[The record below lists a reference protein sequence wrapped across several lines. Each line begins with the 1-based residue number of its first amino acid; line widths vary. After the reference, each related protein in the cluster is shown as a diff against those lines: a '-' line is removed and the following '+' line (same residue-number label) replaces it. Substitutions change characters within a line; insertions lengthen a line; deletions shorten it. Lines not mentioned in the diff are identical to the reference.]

1 MSSGATN
8 TIVSCSRLVSLI
20 MILLDLVV
28 RGVCLLI
35 IFTGRSSECKG
46 CKGSDDQRHTRY
58 KQIAELVKEVRG
70 CGDEQPFSTPK
81 SATFSRYDHALLG
94 GSASKT
100 SKKERKEAKRVAKAA
115 ERAPLI
121 TADDIERVAHI
132 LHPKEPVDEEFE
144 KALLMDKSI
153 ENNIFYHPG
162 TANSYEMRDRI
173 IRQER
178 SGRTKLKLSEK
189 ELDQILAEL
198 LPDLDRSKSKKERD
212 LIARLRKMVEED
224 LTHDH
229 GEEQQTMMRKASF
242 WRWANREAYNRL
254 AANGRIWDWKSGE
267 ALAPVVEQQ
276 ADAADDEPDAEM
288 LDTDDPGLEA
298 PDDEASNEKD
308 DTVVDEG
315 KAGGDPHATDL
326 LLRGLSLTS
335 DDSRTR
341 FSSSSSVSR
350 NTSASSA
357 SRATGSSTDDS
368 MDDFVRVGKDGK
380 ADKKRPLRISTA
392 HTPILKFS
400 ANGGLG
406 HISNRSTPRT
416 PMTAFSMLPVEDAE
430 DSGDDDEDHDGQVSP
445 RTPCPKRRLR

>member
-1 MSSGATN
+1 MKGA
-8 TIVSCSRLVSLI
+8 R
-20 MILLDLVV
+20 
-28 RGVCLLI
+28 
-35 IFTGRSSECKG
+35 E
-46 CKGSDDQRHTRY
+46 
-58 KQIAELVKEVRG
+58 

-81 SATFSRYDHALLG
+81 SATFSKYDHALLE
-94 GSASKT
+94 GSG
-100 SKKERKEAKRVAKAA
+100 SKKDRKEKKRAAKAA

-132 LHPKEPVDEEFE
+132 LHPKEPVNEEFE

-178 SGRTKLKLSEK
+178 SGRFKLKLSEK
-189 ELDQILAEL
+189 ELDQIVAEL
-198 LPDLDRSKSKKERD
+198 LPDMMDRSKSKKERD

-254 AANGRIWDWKSGE
+254 AANGRIWDWKNGE

-276 ADAADDEPDAEM
+276 ADAAGDEPKAEVLDADV
-288 LDTDDPGLEA
+288 LGIEA
-298 PDDEASNEKD
+298 PEEKAPDEKD
-308 DTVVDEG
+308 DTVVNESKG
-315 KAGGDPHATDL
+315 GGGDIHATDL
-326 LLRGLSLTS
+326 LLRGLSLAS
-335 DDSRTR
+335 EDSRNTR
-341 FSSSSSVSR
+341 PSSSTSVSR

-368 MDDFVRVGKDGK
+368 IDDFVTVGKGGK
-380 ADKKRPLRISTA
+380 KLRISTTQTLPA
-392 HTPILKFS
+392 LTLKFS

-406 HISNRSTPRT
+406 HISSRSIPRT
-416 PMTAFSMLPVEDAE
+416 PMSAFSMLTVEDAG
-430 DSGDDDEDHDGQVSP
+430 DSGDDDGEDEDDDVPISP
-445 RTPCPKRRLR
+445 RTPCPRRGIC

>member
-1 MSSGATN
+1 
-8 TIVSCSRLVSLI
+8 
-20 MILLDLVV
+20 
-28 RGVCLLI
+28 
-35 IFTGRSSECKG
+35 
-46 CKGSDDQRHTRY
+46 
-58 KQIAELVKEVRG
+58 VKEVRE
-70 CGDEQPFSTPK
+70 CGEEKPFSTPK
-81 SATFSRYDHALLG
+81 SATFSKYDHALLA

-100 SKKERKEAKRVAKAA
+100 SKKVRKEAKRVAKAA

-132 LHPKEPVDEEFE
+132 LHPKEAVDEEFE

-178 SGRTKLKLSEK
+178 SGRSKLKLSEK
-189 ELDQILAEL
+189 ELDHIIAEL
-198 LPDLDRSKSKKERD
+198 LPNWEQLKSKKERD
-212 LIARLRKMVEED
+212 LIARLRRMVEED

-276 ADAADDEPDAEM
+276 ADAADDEPEAEAIDA
-288 LDTDDPGLEA
+288 DVPGNEASDKAA
-298 PDDEASNEKD
+298 PDEKDEA
-308 DTVVDEG
+308 VGEG
-315 KAGGDPHATDL
+315 GGGDRQATDL
-326 LLRGLSLTS
+326 LLRGLSLAS
-335 DDSRTR
+335 EDSRTR
-341 FSSSSSVSR
+341 PSSSSSASR

-368 MDDFVRVGKDGK
+368 TDVYVTVGKRGK
-380 ADKKRPLRISTA
+380 KTPLRLSTTP
-392 HTPILKFS
+392 TPILKFS
-400 ANGGLG
+400 SNGGLG
-406 HISNRSTPRT
+406 HISTKSMPSTP
-416 PMTAFSMLPVEDAE
+416 MSAFSLLTVEDAH
-430 DSGDDDEDHDGQVSP
+430 DSGDDDDDGEDDSEISP
-445 RTPCPKRRLR
+445 RTPCPRREFR

>member
-1 MSSGATN
+1 VKA
-8 TIVSCSRLVSLI
+8 
-20 MILLDLVV
+20 V
-28 RGVCLLI
+28 R
-35 IFTGRSSECKG
+35 E
-46 CKGSDDQRHTRY
+46 
-58 KQIAELVKEVRG
+58 

-81 SATFSRYDHALLG
+81 LASFCKYDHALLD

-100 SKKERKEAKRVAKAA
+100 SKKDRKEAKRAAKAA

-132 LHPKEPVDEEFE
+132 LHPKEPIDEEFE

-178 SGRTKLKLSEK
+178 SGRFKLKLSDK
-189 ELDQILAEL
+189 ELDQIIAEL
-198 LPDLDRSKSKKERD
+198 LPDMDRSKSKKERD

-254 AANGRIWDWKSGE
+254 AANGRIWDWKNGE
-267 ALAPVVEQQ
+267 ALAPVVVQQ
-276 ADAADDEPDAEM
+276 ADADAADDEPEVEVPDVDVPEVVAGEK
-288 LDTDDPGLEA
+288 A
-298 PDDEASNEKD
+298 PDEKD
-308 DTVVDEG
+308 DTAAANEG
-315 KAGGDPHATDL
+315 EGEGGGGDIQATDL
-326 LLRGLSLTS
+326 LLRNLSLTS
-335 DDSRTR
+335 ASSRNTR
-341 FSSSSSVSR
+341 PSSSSSVSR

-368 MDDFVRVGKDGK
+368 TDGFVTVGKSGR
-380 ADKKRPLRISTA
+380 ALRLSTIQTSSPA
-392 HTPILKFS
+392 PILKFS
-400 ANGGLG
+400 SNGGLG
-406 HISNRSTPRT
+406 HISSRSTPRT
-416 PMTAFSMLPVEDAE
+416 PMSAFSMLTVEDAD
-430 DSGDDDEDHDGQVSP
+430 DSGDDDDDDEGDDISP
-445 RTPCPKRRLR
+445 FTPCPRRGFR

>member
-1 MSSGATN
+1 
-8 TIVSCSRLVSLI
+8 
-20 MILLDLVV
+20 
-28 RGVCLLI
+28 
-35 IFTGRSSECKG
+35 
-46 CKGSDDQRHTRY
+46 
-58 KQIAELVKEVRG
+58 VKEVRE

-81 SATFSRYDHALLG
+81 SATFSKYDHALLD
-94 GSASKT
+94 GSASKP
-100 SKKERKEAKRVAKAA
+100 SKKDRKEARRVAKAA

-121 TADDIERVAHI
+121 TADDIERVALI

-162 TANSYEMRDRI
+162 TANSYEIRDRI

-178 SGRTKLKLSEK
+178 SGRSKLKLSEK
-189 ELDQILAEL
+189 ELDQIVAEL
-198 LPDLDRSKSKKERD
+198 LPNWEHLKSKKERD
-212 LIARLRKMVEED
+212 LIARLRKMIEED

-276 ADAADDEPDAEM
+276 ADAADDEPEAGAIDA
-288 LDTDDPGLEA
+288 DVPATEA
-298 PDDEASNEKD
+298 PDEEAPNEND
-308 DTVVDEG
+308 DAVGEG
-315 KAGGDPHATDL
+315 GGDRQATDL
-326 LLRGLSLTS
+326 LLRGLSLAS
-335 DDSRTR
+335 EDSRTR
-341 FSSSSSVSR
+341 PSSSSSASR

-368 MDDFVRVGKDGK
+368 TDVYVTVGKRGK
-380 ADKKRPLRISTA
+380 KTPLRLSTTPA
-392 HTPILKFS
+392 PILKFS

-406 HISNRSTPRT
+406 HISTKSMPSTP
-416 PMTAFSMLPVEDAE
+416 MSAFSLLTVEDAH
-430 DSGDDDEDHDGQVSP
+430 DSGDDDDDDEDDN
-445 RTPCPKRRLR
+445 

>member
-1 MSSGATN
+1 
-8 TIVSCSRLVSLI
+8 
-20 MILLDLVV
+20 
-28 RGVCLLI
+28 
-35 IFTGRSSECKG
+35 
-46 CKGSDDQRHTRY
+46 
-58 KQIAELVKEVRG
+58 VKEVRE

-81 SATFSRYDHALLG
+81 SASFSKYDHALLD

-100 SKKERKEAKRVAKAA
+100 TKKDRKEAKRVAKAA

-178 SGRTKLKLSEK
+178 SGRFKLKLSDK
-189 ELDQILAEL
+189 ELDHIIAEL
-198 LPDLDRSKSKKERD
+198 LPDTGRSKSKKERD

-254 AANGRIWDWKSGE
+254 AANGRIWDWKNGE

-276 ADAADDEPDAEM
+276 ANAGADDEPEAEVPDA
-288 LDTDDPGLEA
+288 DYPGVEA
-298 PDDEASNEKD
+298 PAENAPDEKD
-308 DTVVDEG
+308 DPPLTEG
-315 KAGGDPHATDL
+315 EGEGAGGDIQATDL
-326 LLRGLSLTS
+326 LLRNLSLTS
-335 DDSRTR
+335 AESRNTR
-341 FSSSSSVSR
+341 PSSSSSVSR

-368 MDDFVRVGKDGK
+368 TDGFVTVGKSGR
-380 ADKKRPLRISTA
+380 ALRLSTIQTA
-392 HTPILKFS
+392 SPAPVLKFS
-400 ANGGLG
+400 SNGGLG
-406 HISNRSTPRT
+406 HISSKSTPRT
-416 PMTAFSMLPVEDAE
+416 PMSAFSMLTVEDAD
-430 DSGDDDEDHDGQVSP
+430 DSGDGDDDDKDSDDISP
-445 RTPCPKRRLR
+445 RTPCPRRSFH

>member
-1 MSSGATN
+1 VKA
-8 TIVSCSRLVSLI
+8 
-20 MILLDLVV
+20 V
-28 RGVCLLI
+28 R
-35 IFTGRSSECKG
+35 E
-46 CKGSDDQRHTRY
+46 
-58 KQIAELVKEVRG
+58 

-81 SATFSRYDHALLG
+81 LASFCKYDHALLD

-100 SKKERKEAKRVAKAA
+100 SKKDRKEAKRAAKAA

-132 LHPKEPVDEEFE
+132 LHPKEPIDEEFE

-178 SGRTKLKLSEK
+178 SGRFKLKLSDK
-189 ELDQILAEL
+189 ELDQIIAEL
-198 LPDLDRSKSKKERD
+198 LPDMDRSKSKKERD

-254 AANGRIWDWKSGE
+254 AANGRIWDWKNGE
-267 ALAPVVEQQ
+267 ALAPVVVQQ
-276 ADAADDEPDAEM
+276 ADAADEEPEAEAPDA
-288 LDTDDPGLEA
+288 DDPGVEA
-298 PDDEASNEKD
+298 PDEKAPNKED
-308 DTVVDEG
+308 DTATKEG
-315 KAGGDPHATDL
+315 EGEGRGGDLQATDL
-326 LLRGLSLTS
+326 LLRNLSLTS
-335 DDSRTR
+335 AESRNTR
-341 FSSSSSVSR
+341 PSSSSSVSR

-368 MDDFVRVGKDGK
+368 TDGFVTVGKSGR
-380 ADKKRPLRISTA
+380 ALRLSTIQTSSPA
-392 HTPILKFS
+392 PILKFS
-400 ANGGLG
+400 SNGGLG
-406 HISNRSTPRT
+406 HISSRSTPRT
-416 PMTAFSMLPVEDAE
+416 PMSAFSMLTVEDAD
-430 DSGDDDEDHDGQVSP
+430 DSGNDDDDDDEGNDISP
-445 RTPCPKRRLR
+445 CTPCPRRGFR

>member
-1 MSSGATN
+1 
-8 TIVSCSRLVSLI
+8 
-20 MILLDLVV
+20 
-28 RGVCLLI
+28 
-35 IFTGRSSECKG
+35 
-46 CKGSDDQRHTRY
+46 
-58 KQIAELVKEVRG
+58 VKEVRE
-70 CGDEQPFSTPK
+70 CSDKQPFSTPK
-81 SATFSRYDHALLG
+81 SATFSRYDHALLD

-100 SKKERKEAKRVAKAA
+100 SKKDRKEAKRAAKAA

-132 LHPKEPVDEEFE
+132 LHPKEAVDEEFE

-178 SGRTKLKLSEK
+178 SSRFKLKLSGS
-189 ELDQILAEL
+189 ELDQIIAEL
-198 LPDLDRSKSKKERD
+198 LPALERAKSKKERD

-229 GEEQQTMMRKASF
+229 GEEHQTMMRKASF

-276 ADAADDEPDAEM
+276 ADAADDEPDEV
-288 LDTDDPGLEA
+288 LDADVPEVEA
-298 PDDEASNEKD
+298 PDDKAPNEKD
-308 DTVVDEG
+308 DTVVGEG
-315 KAGGDPHATDL
+315 EGAGDVHATDL
-326 LLRGLSLTS
+326 LLRGLSLAS
-335 DDSRTR
+335 ENSRER
-341 FSSSSSVSR
+341 PSSSSSVSR

-357 SRATGSSTDDS
+357 SRTTGSSTDDS
-368 MDDFVRVGKDGK
+368 TGGFVTVG
-380 ADKKRPLRISTA
+380 KKRPLRLSTIQ
-392 HTPILKFS
+392 TPILRFS

-406 HISNRSTPRT
+406 HISSKSTPRT
-416 PMTAFSMLPVEDAE
+416 PMSAFSMLTVENAG
-430 DSGDDDEDHDGQVSP
+430 DSGDDDDEDDDEISP
-445 RTPCPKRRLR
+445 RTPCPRRGFR